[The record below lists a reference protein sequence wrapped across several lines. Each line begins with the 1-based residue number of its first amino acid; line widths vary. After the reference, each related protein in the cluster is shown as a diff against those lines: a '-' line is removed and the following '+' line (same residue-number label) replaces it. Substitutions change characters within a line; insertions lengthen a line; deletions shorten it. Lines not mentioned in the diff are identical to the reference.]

1 MVAVPWVRDDYG
13 KLWFNI
19 IDYTGSATRLFA
31 DPDFDGDP
39 VRITEEEL
47 AEDGETTVISDTP
60 INEEAEAPG
69 PEIFEPPTVERRKF
83 YFDGGQVEIAAH
95 LVYELD
101 PNGKQLR
108 VVRYTDYAAETVRTL
123 WVTTRELREQWADP
137 SKRSEII
144 ERLQE
149 RGIDFAELRDASEQP
164 DADPFDLLCHF
175 AFNAPLRTR
184 RERAQ
189 QLRSE
194 RKDFFE
200 RFGSEAREIL
210 DELLEK
216 YAEYGDAQ
224 FTLPDVLKVPP
235 ISNHGQ
241 VSDITKRGVCA
252 LHEYSHELAVFRSV
266 RTHEKGLVL

>member
-1 MVAVPWVRDDYG
+1 M
-13 KLWFNI
+13 
-19 IDYTGSATRLFA
+19 
-31 DPDFDGDP
+31 
-39 VRITEEEL
+39 RITEEEL
-47 AEDGETTVISDTP
+47 AEDGETTVITDTP
-60 INEEAEAPG
+60 VTEEPEEAGAA
-69 PEIFEPPTVERRKF
+69 EIVEPPAEERRKF
-83 YFDGGQVEIAAH
+83 YFDGGQVEVAAH

-123 WVTTRELREQWADP
+123 WPTTRELREQWADP

-149 RGIDFAELRDASEQP
+149 RGVDFDELRDASEQP

-189 QLRSE
+189 RLRGE
-194 RKDFFE
+194 RTDFFE
-200 RFGSEAREIL
+200 RFGPEARQIL
-210 DELLEK
+210 DELVEK
-216 YAEYGDAQ
+216 YAEHGDAQ
-224 FTLPDVLKVPP
+224 FALPDVLKVPP

-241 VSDITKRGVCA
+241 VSDIIRLFGGVDQLRQA
-252 LHEYSHELAVFRSV
+252 VNELQGHLYAA
-266 RTHEKGLVL
+266 